1 MNVEPLKYNTKTY
14 RFSSKYNNLKKLI
27 KIVFFGGISVT
38 MSGSQARRKILE
50 VLWAAVKPMS
60 REEIAQRIGIGASS
74 TMGYL
79 LGLIK
84 AKYVSVPQKHYYAIT
99 NLGKQA
105 LGLPKFDK
113 KLALS
118 ILSSMPFEKAFHF
131 YTGINQYLGVYANSL
146 NDFCSKIQKIDLK
159 SIEFHLPR
167 RDFELWLRG
176 LGDPELA
183 KRMELIREMGLSGE
197 NLRERVYETVKSRY
211 EELAE
216 LVR

>member
-1 MNVEPLKYNTKTY
+1 
-14 RFSSKYNNLKKLI
+14 
-27 KIVFFGGISVT
+27 
-38 MSGSQARRKILE
+38 MSGNEVKRKILE
-50 VLWAAVKPMS
+50 VLWATGKPMS
-60 REEIAQRIGIGASS
+60 LKDIAQKIGIDASS

-84 AKYVSVPQKHYYAIT
+84 AKHVSVPEKHYYAIT
-99 NLGKQA
+99 HLGEQA

-118 ILSSMPFEKAFHF
+118 ILSSVPFEKAFHF

-146 NDFCSKIQKIDLK
+146 NDFCDKVQKIDLK

-167 RDFELWLRG
+167 KDFEQWLRG
-176 LGDPELA
+176 LGDLELV
-183 KRMELIREMGLSGE
+183 KKMELIRGMGLSGE
-197 NLRERVYETVKSRY
+197 NLRKKVYETVKFRC

-216 LVR
+216 LTK

>member
-1 MNVEPLKYNTKTY
+1 
-14 RFSSKYNNLKKLI
+14 
-27 KIVFFGGISVT
+27 
-38 MSGSQARRKILE
+38 MSGSQVRRKILE
-50 VLWAAVKPMS
+50 VLWTAGKPTNL
-60 REEIAQRIGIGASS
+60 EEIAQKIGIRTSS

-84 AKYVSVPQKHYYAIT
+84 AKHVSVPQKHYYAIT

-113 KLALS
+113 KLALN
-118 ILSSMPFEKAFHF
+118 ILSFMPFEKAFHF
-131 YTGINQYLGVYANSL
+131 HTEINKYLGVYANSL
-146 NDFCSKIQKIDLK
+146 NDFCDKIQKIDLK

-183 KRMELIREMGLSGE
+183 KKMELIRRMDLFGE
-197 NLRERVYETVKSRY
+197 NLRKKVYDTVKSRC

-216 LVR
+216 LTR